1 MENKVIGITHGQ
13 RRETGAEYTIIFYI
27 NPVNENYGE
36 GFEGKKVYIPKNI
49 TNVKVGDCVKFF
61 GEPSAD
67 GSKVFITEVIPVKP
81 LN

>member
-1 MENKVIGITHGQ
+1 MENKIIGIVHGN
-13 RRETGAEYTIIFYI
+13 RKDTGAEYTMLFYI
-27 NPVNENYGE
+27 NPVNPNYGE
-36 GFEGKKVYIPKNI
+36 GCEGKKVYISKNI

-67 GSKVFITEVIPVKP
+67 GKKVFITEVIPVKP